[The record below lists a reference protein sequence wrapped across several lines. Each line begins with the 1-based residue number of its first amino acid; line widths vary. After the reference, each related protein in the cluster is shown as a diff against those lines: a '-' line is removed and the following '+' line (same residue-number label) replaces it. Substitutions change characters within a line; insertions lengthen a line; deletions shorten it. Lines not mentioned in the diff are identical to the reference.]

1 MPVPVTMEVI
11 AGQGAAI
18 ELNKTVGVVPGVC
31 ATTDSITVSTGTT
44 VYYCY
49 QVENTGD
56 VTFNFHDLD
65 DDQLGV
71 ILNDLPYVLAP
82 GAFSPEVIVAD
93 VVSGPVVNTGT
104 WTAATAVGGYAVDD
118 TIHVQLR
125 GHLGDGHAAGSQR
138 RLGAAGADRVHV

>member
-1 MPVPVTMEVI
+1 M
-11 AGQGAAI
+11 
-18 ELNKTVGVVPGVC
+18 
-31 ATTDSITVSTGTT
+31 
-44 VYYCY
+44 YYCY

-82 GAFSPEVIVAD
+82 GAFSPEVIVPD

-104 WTAATAVGGYAVDD
+104 WTAATAVGGYTVDD
-118 TIHVQLR
+118 TITYNFEDISGTGTPLA
-125 GHLGDGHAAGSQR
+125 LTR
-138 RLGAAGADRVHV
+138 RLGAAGVPDRVHALTFMRLAYTDCVRVVRTGS